1 MSGHPFKLIKHFD
14 QIKTLWTF
22 FYLSPLIG
30 SKLFIDEIQIKSQ
43 CGIGNGVDSDID
55 LAFVLCQSD
64 NCCSIEALPM
74 VSADCNEL
82 DYFTNSQ
89 LGIYYYNFLFIKINS

>member
-1 MSGHPFKLIKHFD
+1 MVSADCNELDYIT
-14 QIKTLWTF
+14 IF

-55 LAFVLCQSD
+55 LAFVLCQSN

-89 LGIYYYNFLFIKINS
+89 LGIFFYTIILYF

>member
-1 MSGHPFKLIKHFD
+1 MD
-14 QIKTLWTF
+14 TF
-22 FYLSPLIG
+22 LSLTITLIG

-89 LGIYYYNFLFIKINS
+89 LGIFIL